1 MADEQYVYPD
11 GHFEDGTFGAPTFPA
26 TQTVTPA
33 TRPSR
38 RVMGVPVLNGGSVVH
53 PVGIPSRRALGAV
66 IVTTPQWTLPDG
78 WSDEQLA
85 ELPFYEAQRA
95 LRIGHA
101 HMGAIP
107 VACGWHGE
115 SFDPRKGCFALAR
128 PDGPLAVA
136 VGRRV
141 HVSSGTRGVYA
152 VLVGTADVPDPL
164 SLTRRTFMAL
174 GFPSVDNVHVSVMVF
189 EPKTMKP

>member
-1 MADEQYVYPD
+1 MAEQFIYPD
-11 GHFEDGTFGAPTFPA
+11 GHFEEGTFGTPTFPA
-26 TQTVTPA
+26 TQTITPA
-33 TRPSR
+33 TRTSKLR
-38 RVMGVPVLNGGSVVH
+38 MGVPVLNGGSVVH
-53 PVGIPSRRALGAV
+53 PLGIPSRLSFGATRA
-66 IVTTPQWTLPDG
+66 TTPEAQIPVG
-78 WSDEQLA
+78 WPDEQLA

-95 LRIGHA
+95 LRVGHA
-101 HMGAIP
+101 SVGAIP
-107 VACGWHGE
+107 VACGWHGAG
-115 SFDPRKGCFALAR
+115 FDSRRGCFALAR
-128 PDGPLAVA
+128 PDGPLAAA

-189 EPKTMKP
+189 GPKVRS